1 MVRKI
6 AGTLILAF
14 MSLNLAGAAEDQAGE
29 SSSSSGSGLVQKV
42 EKAVKRGAD
51 ATVKGVKR
59 GAEATANGIQRGG
72 KAAAHGVKRG
82 VEATEHAVSRTAD
95 KIHGISGSSSA
106 ATETGK

>member
-6 AGTLILAF
+6 VLTLILAC

-29 SSSSSGSGLVQKV
+29 TGSSSGSGVVQKV

-51 ATVKGVKR
+51 AAVKGIKR
-59 GAEATANGIQRGG
+59 GADATAKGIQRGG
-72 KAAAHGVKRG
+72 KAAAHGVKKG

-95 KIHGISGSSSA
+95 KIEGTVKSSPAESPN
-106 ATETGK
+106 K